1 MALIE
6 LNGAVAVESADIKA
20 VVESGSDTVI
30 TLALPASTKDVT
42 VSDMNKEQVMRKLRE
57 GS

>member
-6 LNGAVAVESADIKA
+6 LNGDTAVEATLIAS
-20 VVESGSDTVI
+20 VVESGSDTVVK
-30 TLALPASTKDVT
+30 LALPATTESVT